1 MRNRPHDPREPR
13 GRRGMGALNRLLY
26 LIGACV
32 CLIGLFYFILM
43 LTR

>member
-1 MRNRPHDPREPR
+1 VK
-13 GRRGMGALNRLLY
+13 GKRRKLRMLKKFLAFLGAL
-26 LIGACV
+26 A

>member
-1 MRNRPHDPREPR
+1 MKK
-13 GRRGMGALNRLLY
+13 LLY
-26 LIGACV
+26 ALGAIV

>member
-1 MRNRPHDPREPR
+1 MKKV
-13 GRRGMGALNRLLY
+13 GY
-26 LIGACV
+26 VIGAIV